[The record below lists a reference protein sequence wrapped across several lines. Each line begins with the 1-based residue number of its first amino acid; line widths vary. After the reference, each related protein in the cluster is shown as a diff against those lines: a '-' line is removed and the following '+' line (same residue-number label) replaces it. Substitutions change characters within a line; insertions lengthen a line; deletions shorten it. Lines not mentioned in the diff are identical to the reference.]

1 MIKTRLI
8 GQVPSSKKYIALT
21 VLAQWIR
28 LCANIVMMFIF
39 SHIRELILGGA
50 TMTVSVLLPY
60 IIGISAVMT
69 VRYVCGVCSSKTSF
83 LASAQV
89 KKVLRGKM
97 YKKLTRMGAS
107 YHEKFQPPRCS
118 RFLSRVSISLSF
130 ISENICRS
138 SSLPCLRR

>member
-1 MIKTRLI
+1 M
-8 GQVPSSKKYIALT
+8 PSSKKYIALT

-39 SHIRELILGGA
+39 SHILELILGGA

-60 IIGISAVMT
+60 AIGIAAVMA

-89 KKVLRGKM
+89 KKVLR
-97 YKKLTRMGAS
+97 
-107 YHEKFQPPRCS
+107 
-118 RFLSRVSISLSF
+118 
-130 ISENICRS
+130 
-138 SSLPCLRR
+138 